1 MREMIDRHFLRSCVV
16 AIWTLTWL
24 PMSFAQEKSPVG
36 IAVGQPTIV
45 LSTSKL
51 EQLMSHVTYILRA
64 VNQPELGGMAMMLA
78 NQYTRG
84 LDRDRPIGVLTHLD
98 PRGNPEAVF
107 VLPIADL
114 KGFFAG
120 INTFEP
126 EDLGDGLYTLDIG
139 AQPIFMK
146 SVGKWLVVAQ
156 QEEIVSRQQA
166 IPDELLQQLANQY
179 DVGVKLDWQ
188 SVPAEVKSLL
198 LDQLRAGFEMGSAQL
213 VTRTERRLD
222 EEERDAK
229 SDAERQA
236 VAEKRAAFDESM
248 QMQAAAANQLE
259 ELLRGMRQLVLGL
272 VADQANKQVVL
283 ETAVEFLSDSTFDQQ
298 LQKSA
303 ATTSRFLELVTADA
317 PVTLRST
324 ESIPENQQPALE
336 KTLTGM
342 LETVGAQAAARA
354 HLALTDDDWKLL
366 KDILIATVREG
377 VSDTALSV
385 SFQDGFHLDLAA
397 RVADGRQVAALAEKV
412 AAAVD
417 KEQLKLSTTFN
428 AYSYQNTMVHL
439 GSVALPAE
447 ADPTLRQILTDNVSF
462 AIGTADKAVYLSL
475 GPMAEANLKAD
486 LDRSLSKISVP
497 ERPMEFRFKLYPIL
511 EYVQSIAGNPMVEAM
526 LQAAQSLQTHD
537 TLAIYSRMIPHGV
550 VVRLAVEEGVLK
562 SIGAALKAGTRNR
575 NAGF

>member
-1 MREMIDRHFLRSCVV
+1 MRDTIGRYLLRGCWV
-16 AIWTLTWL
+16 ALWVLTWPPL
-24 PMSFAQEKSPVG
+24 SFAQDKSPVG

-107 VLPIADL
+107 VIPIADL

-120 INTFEP
+120 INTLEP
-126 EDLGDGLYTLDIG
+126 EDLGNGLYTLDVG

-146 SVGKWLVVAQ
+146 SLGKWLVVAQ
-156 QEEIVSRQQA
+156 QEEILSRQQA
-166 IPDELLQQLANQY
+166 IPEELLQQLANQY
-179 DVGVKLDWQ
+179 DLGVKFDWQ

-222 EEERDAK
+222 EEERGAK
-229 SDAERQA
+229 SDEERQA
-236 VAEKRAAFDESM
+236 VAEKRAAFEESM
-248 QMQAAAANQLE
+248 RMQATAANQLE
-259 ELLRGMRQLVLGL
+259 ELVKGMRQLVVGL

-283 ETAVEFLSDSTFDQQ
+283 ETAVEFLPDSTIDQQ

-303 ATTSRFLELVTADA
+303 STASSFIELVAADVPA
-317 PVTLRST
+317 SLRST
-324 ESIPENQQPALE
+324 ESIPDSQLAAVE
-336 KTLTGM
+336 KTLAGM
-342 LETVGAQAAARA
+342 LDTVGSQAAARA
-354 HLALTDDDWKLL
+354 HIKMTDDDWRML
-366 KDILIATVREG
+366 KDILIATVRER

-417 KEQLKLSTTFN
+417 KEQVKLSTTFN
-428 AYSYQNTMVHL
+428 AYTYQNAMVHL
-439 GSVALPAE
+439 GSMALPAD
-447 ADPTLRQILTDNVSF
+447 ADPVLRQILTDTVTF

-475 GPMAEANLKAD
+475 GPKAEARLKAN
-486 LDRSLSKISVP
+486 LDRSLGKTSVP
-497 ERPMEFRFKLYPIL
+497 ERPMELKFKLYPIL
-511 EYVQSIAGNPMVEAM
+511 EYVQTIAGDPMVDAM
-526 LQAAQSLQTHD
+526 LQAAQSLQNHD
-537 TLAIYSRMIPHGV
+537 TLAIYSRMISHGV